1 MRNNLGFTAKLGV
14 PNDVQQYGTTTV
26 SQVYNAATT
35 TVSQVY
41 NAADIPQV
49 TTAPYG
55 HKVVSGG
62 TTVSIKALMG
72 LALLVVGAL

>member
-1 MRNNLGFTAKLGV
+1 MGNNLGFTAKLGV
-14 PNDVQQYGTTTV
+14 PNDVQQYG
-26 SQVYNAATT
+26 TT